1 MRMILAVLAF
11 VFVFVALPAH
21 PAFAAASVNWAGKS
35 EGPEWT
41 FTVRKA
47 ILDQDNRLAN
57 ANPSDMGRYCPNY
70 GALATKQKR
79 LVWAKLF
86 SLLANYES
94 GYDPAVKFTESFP
107 DAAGKLVVSRG
118 LLQLSKESANGYG
131 CGIGDA
137 TELHDP
143 AVNLRC
149 AVRIASKWAVNDGVI
164 ARKTDAGKWHGLARY
179 WSPFRSDEK
188 RADIATRL
196 SAQAECKLP

>member
-1 MRMILAVLAF
+1 MRLILAAIAYLY
-11 VFVFVALPAH
+11 VALPAH
-21 PAFAAASVNWAGKS
+21 TAFAAASVNWAGKS
-35 EGPEWT
+35 EGPGWT

-57 ANPSDMGRYCPNY
+57 ASPSDMGRYCPNY
-70 GALATKQKR
+70 GTLTTKQKR
-79 LVWAKLF
+79 LVWAKFF

-94 GYDPAVKFTESFP
+94 GYDPALKFTESFP
-107 DAAGKLVVSRG
+107 DAEGNLVVSRG

-131 CGIGDA
+131 CAIGA
-137 TELHDP
+137 ASELHDP

-149 AVRIASKWAVNDGVI
+149 AVRIASKWVVNDGVI

-196 SAQAECKLP
+196 SAEAECKMP